1 LLPHRWLRRP
11 AGQRDDA
18 EARILLEHA
27 IQVDPKLADAYYQLG
42 VLDQEEM
49 ERDQSTM
56 PLEKAIELRPY
67 FAEAHYRLGR
77 AYSHLCRRKEAAKE
91 IELQQQYAKA
101 QKAAI
106 DARLKKGYDFLAGQQ

>member
-1 LLPHRWLRRP
+1 M
-11 AGQRDDA
+11 
-18 EARILLEHA
+18 ARNLLEHA
-27 IQVDPKLADAYYQLG
+27 IRVDPKLADAYYQLG

-49 ERDQSTM
+49 EWDKSTM

-77 AYSHLCRRKEAAKE
+77 AYSHLGRHKEAAKE
-91 IELQQQYAKA
+91 IELQQQYAKE

-106 DARLKKGYDFLAGQQ
+106 DARLKSVTTFLAAQH